1 MLPYEDDFITAASE
15 GKGETFSYKIF
26 PPLNGKYYPE
36 ARPIPDFNKDA
47 LFERT
52 FGSPIT
58 SLELQKMHD
67 NEYARYML
75 ETIYLLWFQIF
86 CTALPIY
93 GGHAPALIDF
103 ARRLLS
109 QLRSKLKPM
118 RDIEIM
124 YRRLFE
130 ACGSCK

>member
-1 MLPYEDDFITAASE
+1 
-15 GKGETFSYKIF
+15 
-26 PPLNGKYYPE
+26 
-36 ARPIPDFNKDA
+36 
-47 LFERT
+47 
-52 FGSPIT
+52 
-58 SLELQKMHD
+58 MHD

-93 GGHAPALIDF
+93 GGHAPQLIDF